1 MKSSILEALAIL
13 CFFFLIGLGVA
24 KDEDVNMISYR
35 GQVVEKWSEDV
46 EGFTIYRIRILE
58 PLGTERIWN
67 SRNFHEKVEVNEW
80 YEFESN
86 KTMLYKPKKIKP
98 IKPIKVTQI

>member
-1 MKSSILEALAIL
+1 MMKSSILEALAIL

-24 KDEDVNMISYR
+24 KDESLSAVSYR
-35 GQVVEKWSEDV
+35 GQVVEKWTEDI
-46 EGFTIYRIRILE
+46 ESFTIYRVRILE

-67 SRNFHEKVEVNEW
+67 SRSFHDKVELNEW
-80 YEFESN
+80 YEFEAN

-98 IKPIKVTQI
+98 IKVTQI

>member
-1 MKSSILEALAIL
+1 MIL
-13 CFFFLIGLGVA
+13 
-24 KDEDVNMISYR
+24 YR

-98 IKPIKVTQI
+98 IKAHQRTHTKTYQKKRKQNILNM